1 MSLGLEVLI
10 VLLLIVLNGLFAMS
24 ELALA
29 SVRRARLA
37 VLERKGV
44 QGAAKARE
52 LAGDPQRFLPTV
64 QVGVTLVSMLTG
76 VLGGARIAGDVRAWL
91 AGFPELASAAETLSL

>member
-1 MSLGLEVLI
+1 MGIGLEIII
-10 VLLLIVLNGLFAMS
+10 VLLLIVVNGVFSMS

-44 QGAAKARE
+44 APATRSDSCQPCR
-52 LAGDPQRFLPTV
+52 
-64 QVGVTLVSMLTG
+64 
-76 VLGGARIAGDVRAWL
+76 
-91 AGFPELASAAETLSL
+91 SALLW

>member
-1 MSLGLEVLI
+1 MGIGLEIII
-10 VLLLIVLNGLFAMS
+10 VLLLILLNGVFAMS

-44 QGAAKARE
+44 PGQPRRGN
-52 LAGDPQRFLPTV
+52 LPATP
-64 QVGVTLVSMLTG
+64 SDFCPPC
-76 VLGGARIAGDVRAWL
+76 RS
-91 AGFPELASAAETLSL
+91 ASPW